1 LKSETLTC
9 IDCPNVICD
18 ALMEADSI
26 IPFDPVWLADEFVE
40 GLVAS
45 PFDDE
50 LVSLS
55 CGNEDD
61 EI

>member
-1 LKSETLTC
+1 
-9 IDCPNVICD
+9 
-18 ALMEADSI
+18 MEADSI